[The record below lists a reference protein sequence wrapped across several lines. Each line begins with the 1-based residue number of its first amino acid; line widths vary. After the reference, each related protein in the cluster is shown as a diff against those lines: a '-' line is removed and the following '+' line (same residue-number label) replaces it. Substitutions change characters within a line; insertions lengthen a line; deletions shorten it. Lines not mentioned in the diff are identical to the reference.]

1 MQCIEFHET
10 ISNLCV
16 STYIN
21 QQWAFIFIEKRIIS
35 TQKYSWKKRAFW
47 LCNGTI
53 SLWFIG
59 AWKCFVG
66 YFELFITFT
75 LGKRIIFCCVCVCSY
90 SKRLSFVF
98 RWKCYDWW
106 RVRKKNSEK
115 ASPIIVRHNGCD
127 AWANIHVV
135 MWFFFHSL
143 AALRSNK
150 KKRLGFACQK

>member
-75 LGKRIIFCCVCVCSY
+75 LGERIIFCCVCVQLFEAIVLCFPLKMLWLMA
-90 SKRLSFVF
+90 SK
-98 RWKCYDWW
+98 
-106 RVRKKNSEK
+106 KKNSEK